1 MKKAVILA
9 GGKGTRLSPLTDDT
23 PKPLMPFLGKTIIE
37 RILDRLKDIG
47 TQEVA
52 ISTMHMAD
60 MITEKIGYD
69 YNGMTV
75 KYLKETTPLGTAGS
89 IKDSKKLLALENDE
103 PFIVISG
110 DCVCDFDLKKAEEH
124 HKNSGCSATIVTV
137 ECEDPL
143 EYGIVLSDKG
153 GLITGFNEKP
163 CWAQVNCNRINTG
176 IYVLNASVLDRIPYT
191 EYDFA
196 KDLFP
201 AMLNNGMK
209 LSEYTADGY
218 WCDIGTP
225 ESYYKCCIDALEGK
239 IASFCE
245 PPMNSVFIS
254 DGIEADISS
263 IGPNVSIE
271 KGLTLGKNC
280 SIAGTVIH
288 ENVSVGENCRIEG
301 AIICNNAK
309 IGNNC
314 HIEGG
319 TVIGSGVTV
328 SDGSRIGSGTVM
340 TACNKK
346 SAYRYDDSQLFTDS
360 NGIELKGSGMCKH
373 LGECISEAMGKG
385 SRIGVMYDNEGFT
398 RAYALSMFSGLEKGK
413 PKVLDFGEGFYSLAR
428 FASIEYKT
436 DCFIFITEKD
446 SKVYARLFNKNGL
459 SPSHDFERRLKK
471 VYKDNNR
478 QKEINEN
485 NYIEKCS
492 AYALYS
498 CRIEDSLKS
507 HSKEKGFSGTK
518 VAFCKNDRLNN
529 EIEILEKAFS
539 SLGGEVTDI
548 KTAQEES
555 CFVVSLCGEE
565 DICVSQSNYTFD
577 KYHMAAALLMKEKSE
592 GQRVFALP
600 YLTPESI
607 IDSLYDS
614 VLYRYPYE
622 SSYRFTLPKEALNGS
637 RLLSDGILL
646 TAEFISYVL
655 SEKIN
660 LSELASK
667 IPKFSY
673 RQKTVIVPD
682 GIQKTAIIKKLTSG
696 EECACSGDC
705 YEGITVR
712 YPNGKVTV
720 VPGRTSQFRIYSEAL
735 NAEIA
740 DELCSITQKKMFEE

>member
-89 IKDSKKLLALENDE
+89 IKDSKKLLNLENDE

-254 DGIEADISS
+254 EGIEADISS

-288 ENVSVGENCRIEG
+288 ENVYVGENCRIEG
-301 AIICNNAK
+301 TIICNNAK

-314 HIEGG
+314 IVGGGAVVTGKMDAPDGSMILGSPAKIVRQLTEAEIEGN
-319 TVIGSGVTV
+319 
-328 SDGSRIGSGTVM
+328 RE
-340 TACNKK
+340 
-346 SAYRYDDSQLFTDS
+346 SARGYL
-360 NGIELKGSGMCKH
+360 H
-373 LGECISEAMGKG
+373 
-385 SRIGVMYDNEGFT
+385 
-398 RAYALSMFSGLEKGK
+398 
-413 PKVLDFGEGFYSLAR
+413 
-428 FASIEYKT
+428 
-436 DCFIFITEKD
+436 
-446 SKVYARLFNKNGL
+446 
-459 SPSHDFERRLKK
+459 
-471 VYKDNNR
+471 
-478 QKEINEN
+478 
-485 NYIEKCS
+485 
-492 AYALYS
+492 
-498 CRIEDSLKS
+498 
-507 HSKEKGFSGTK
+507 
-518 VAFCKNDRLNN
+518 
-529 EIEILEKAFS
+529 
-539 SLGGEVTDI
+539 
-548 KTAQEES
+548 
-555 CFVVSLCGEE
+555 
-565 DICVSQSNYTFD
+565 
-577 KYHMAAALLMKEKSE
+577 AAE
-592 GQRVFALP
+592 
-600 YLTPESI
+600 
-607 IDSLYDS
+607 
-614 VLYRYPYE
+614 LYR
-622 SSYRFTLPKEALNGS
+622 KG
-637 RLLSDGILL
+637 
-646 TAEFISYVL
+646 
-655 SEKIN
+655 
-660 LSELASK
+660 
-667 IPKFSY
+667 
-673 RQKTVIVPD
+673 
-682 GIQKTAIIKKLTSG
+682 
-696 EECACSGDC
+696 
-705 YEGITVR
+705 
-712 YPNGKVTV
+712 
-720 VPGRTSQFRIYSEAL
+720 
-735 NAEIA
+735 
-740 DELCSITQKKMFEE
+740 